1 MDRPEYLKLLTQAFE
16 VNPVVAILGP
26 RQSGKTTLAKMY
38 ANESNHGQ
46 VVHFDL
52 EDPVHARRLA
62 NPKLALEE
70 LEGLVIIDEI
80 QRAPGLFELL
90 RVLVDRRPNPSC
102 FLILGSA
109 SRDLIRQS
117 SETLAGRISYI
128 ELSPF
133 SLPEVGFNQ
142 LRKIWIRGGFPP
154 AFLAKSE
161 TISNDW
167 RKSYISTFLER
178 DIPSLGIAISPVEL
192 RRFWMMIAHYHGQLV
207 NYSELGRSFNA
218 ADTTVRRYL
227 DVLSSTFMVRQ
238 LPPWFENLKK
248 RQVKSPKLYIRD
260 SGIFH
265 SLIGVSNYDEIHFHP
280 KLGPSWEGFVI
291 EEIIR
296 KAQEEGKFDNLR
308 GKGRPL
314 TWEENP
320 FEDPAW
326 QMANKILKDGGFR
339 PDWLEDEVEL
349 REKVTR
355 ARAALAR
362 TRDWRAS
369 ELAALGT
376 GDYYWRVRS
385 ENLGGASAYS
395 TARLFTTGT
404 QTGVEEIAGA
414 LPEQFELFQNY
425 PNPFNPSTVIRYN
438 IPMKAHVNITIFD
451 VLGRAVATLVDEV
464 QAASSYKV
472 DWNATG
478 MSSGMYFYRIHARS
492 QDGSG
497 DFTATKKL
505 LLMR

>member
-1 MDRPEYLKLLTQAFE
+1 MDRPEYLELLAQAFE

-62 NPKLALEE
+62 NPKIALEE

-265 SLIGVSNYDEIHFHP
+265 SLIGVSNYDEMHFHP

-296 KAQEEGKFDNLR
+296 KYRAQTGECYFWSAY
-308 GKGRPL
+308 GRAEIDL
-314 TWEENP
+314 L
-320 FEDPAW
+320 
-326 QMANKILKDGGFR
+326 IIKDGKRLGF
-339 PDWLEDEVEL
+339 EVKYADSP
-349 REKVTR
+349 KVTKS
-355 ARAALAR
+355 L
-362 TRDWRAS
+362 
-369 ELAALGT
+369 LAAQRDLKL
-376 GDYYWRVRS
+376 D
-385 ENLGGASAYS
+385 
-395 TARLFTTGT
+395 RLDVVYPG
-404 QTGVEEIAGA
+404 EECFS
-414 LPEQFELFQNY
+414 LEKD
-425 PNPFNPSTVIRYN
+425 IR
-438 IPMKAHVNITIFD
+438 
-451 VLGRAVATLVDEV
+451 
-464 QAASSYKV
+464 
-472 DWNATG
+472 ATG
-478 MSSGMYFYRIHARS
+478 LQALFFR
-492 QDGSG
+492 
-497 DFTATKKL
+497 
-505 LLMR
+505 